1 MIKQLALG
9 FLIFMG
15 CILTCEAKTITI
27 YTWQDANGVV
37 HYSQMMPKDID
48 YTTMDIREPVPPA
61 IEKVEFEDKKSSPS
75 LLTDL
80 DKQTY
85 DNCKKS
91 QENLRVLAEFDDVKL
106 IDEQGNETLLT
117 EADKTLHKQ
126 LAEKKVKLY
135 CQATL

>member
-37 HYSQMMPKDID
+37 HYSQMMPKGID
-48 YTTMDIREPVPPA
+48 YTTMDIREPAPPV
-61 IEKVEFEDKKSSPS
+61 IEQVEFEDKKSSPS